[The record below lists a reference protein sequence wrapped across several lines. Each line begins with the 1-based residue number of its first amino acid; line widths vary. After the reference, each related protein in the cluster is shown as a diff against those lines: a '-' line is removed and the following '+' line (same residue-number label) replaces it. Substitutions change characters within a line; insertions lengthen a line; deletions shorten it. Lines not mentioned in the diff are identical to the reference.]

1 MTDKNPFIKT
11 TIVEITENESR
22 LLSGLR
28 GLAYGM
34 ITLKKHDRSYTRI
47 EATESRLV
55 SEYELLEP
63 VDIPN
68 LVQSNKKIILNSTK

>member
-1 MTDKNPFIKT
+1 MTDKNPFTKMVV
-11 TIVEITENESR
+11 VEITENESR

-28 GLAYGM
+28 DIIYGM
-34 ITLKKHDRSYTRI
+34 ITIKKHDRTYTRI

-63 VDIPN
+63 VDISN
-68 LVQSNKKIILNSTK
+68 LVQNNKKIVLDSTG